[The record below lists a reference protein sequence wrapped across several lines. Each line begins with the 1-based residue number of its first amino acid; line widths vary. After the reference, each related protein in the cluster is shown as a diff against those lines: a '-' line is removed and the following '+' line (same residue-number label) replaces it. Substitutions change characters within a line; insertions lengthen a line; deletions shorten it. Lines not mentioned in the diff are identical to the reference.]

1 MNGSLP
7 DPLQPPEV
15 EHPFQ
20 PGELLDGRFRIVREV
35 ARGGMGIV
43 YEAFDQ
49 KLERRIAIKCA
60 QAGFGTRLPREVRN
74 ASDVSHPNVCKSFEI
89 HTASTPR
96 GEVEFL
102 TMEFLEGETL
112 AVRLRRGPPPREQA
126 SAIAQQ
132 LCAGLAEAHRT
143 SVIHGDLKSGNVILT
158 ASGDGTMRAVITD
171 FGLAQR
177 PLSSARAAPQTAAG
191 GTPDYMAPEL
201 WRGERAS
208 IASDIYALGVILFE
222 LASGRKPTQV
232 PVDLAAPTITLQENG
247 PEKRLPPK
255 LPPVDAKWDRV
266 LARCLD
272 PDPARRFQTAN
283 QVARALA
290 PPSRRWLL
298 AAAAAVVLALVTG
311 VATYQRAAAPRE
323 TVHLALLPFK
333 AGPNAAPAA
342 AEVMRDAASQITRLK
357 GNSRTRLEFIPP
369 GDILRKK
376 VDSVEGVRTA
386 LGATHALHGTLTW
399 DRDKLILRAYL
410 TNARSGVVAMDWTA
424 EYAPGQVRYAG
435 VALAGIVTGTLRLP
449 PLPSTVSQAAR
460 DDYTNGLR
468 HLRVDTEVD
477 AALACL
483 ERAVAA
489 DPDSPLAYAELS
501 RAQWL
506 KYSITSLKPWLD
518 RSAESLLQAERRHP
532 DLPQVHI
539 MAGVLK
545 AHEGWYEQAAA
556 EFRRTVEIDP
566 KNGDAFRRLGG
577 VYAHN
582 NQPNDALASYRQAI
596 ALNPE
601 NYRNHQ
607 ALGAFY
613 FEGANYAEAAKHFR
627 STVELEPNQP
637 YPHFALAV
645 AYQNLGRFREAEQQ
659 VRLSIGMQVT
669 PDALFTLGQVL
680 MYEGRD
686 GDAVPYLLQAS
697 RLIDKNA

>member
-1 MNGSLP
+1 
-7 DPLQPPEV
+7 
-15 EHPFQ
+15 
-20 PGELLDGRFRIVREV
+20 
-35 ARGGMGIV
+35 
-43 YEAFDQ
+43 
-49 KLERRIAIKCA
+49 
-60 QAGFGTRLPREVRN
+60 
-74 ASDVSHPNVCKSFEI
+74 
-89 HTASTPR
+89 
-96 GEVEFL
+96 
-102 TMEFLEGETL
+102 
-112 AVRLRRGPPPREQA
+112 
-126 SAIAQQ
+126 
-132 LCAGLAEAHRT
+132 
-143 SVIHGDLKSGNVILT
+143 
-158 ASGDGTMRAVITD
+158 
-171 FGLAQR
+171 
-177 PLSSARAAPQTAAG
+177 
-191 GTPDYMAPEL
+191 MAPEL

-232 PVDLAAPTITLQENG
+232 PVDLAAPTITLPENG

-272 PDPARRFQTAN
+272 PDPGRRFQTAN

-311 VATYQRAAAPRE
+311 VAAYQRAAAPRE

-342 AEVMRDAASQITRLK
+342 AEVMRDAAARIARLK
-357 GNSRTRLEFIPP
+357 GNSRTRLEFIPS

-376 VDSVEGVRTA
+376 VDSVEGARTA

-410 TNARSGVVAMDWTA
+410 ANARSGVVARDWTA

-518 RSAESLLQAERRHP
+518 RSAESLRQAAQRHP

-556 EFRRTVEIDP
+556 EFRRTIEIDP
-566 KNGDAFRRLGG
+566 QNGDAFRRLGG
-577 VYAHN
+577 VYAQN
-582 NQPNDALASYRQAI
+582 NQLNDALASYRQAI
-596 ALNPE
+596 ALDPK

-607 ALGAFY
+607 NLGAFY
-613 FEGANYAEAAKHFR
+613 FDRANYVEAAKHFR
-627 STVELEPNQP
+627 ETVDLVPGQP
-637 YPHFALAV
+637 HPRFALSV
-645 AYQNLGRFREAEQQ
+645 AYLNLGRFREAEQEL
-659 VRLSIGMQVT
+659 RLSLGLQVT
-669 PDALFTLGQVL
+669 PEALHTLGQVL

-686 GDAVPYLLQAS
+686 KDAVPYLLQAS
-697 RLIDKNA
+697 RRDPEQYLVWSHLAIAYRRMNLPAEEERASRRALAMAERDLARDPRSGDVRSHLAHLSARLGDRGRAEAEIAQALRQAPNDATTRWMAVMTYEALGRREAALAILRSAPPELLADLNRWPDAAGLCRDTRFLEMLASHQVK